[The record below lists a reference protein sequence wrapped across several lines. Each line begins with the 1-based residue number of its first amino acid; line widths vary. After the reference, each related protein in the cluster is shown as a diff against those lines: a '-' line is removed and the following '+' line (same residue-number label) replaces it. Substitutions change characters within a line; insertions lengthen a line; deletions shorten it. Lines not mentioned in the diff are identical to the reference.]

1 LRRSHIVYA
10 ALFIALL
17 VGVGLAV
24 YAITPRAAERFTEF
38 YILGPNGMAQD
49 YPTQLEWGQS
59 GTVIIG
65 IVNREGRNARYSIA
79 VKLDNETI
87 STMTE
92 IVLNNSQA
100 WEQTFTFTPPVIG
113 NIQVR
118 MRLDFILYI
127 DGAEVP
133 YRTLRLWITV
143 G

>member
-1 LRRSHIVYA
+1 
-10 ALFIALL
+10 
-17 VGVGLAV
+17 
-24 YAITPRAAERFTEF
+24 
-38 YILGPNGMAQD
+38 MAQD

-92 IVLNNSQA
+92 IVLNNSQS